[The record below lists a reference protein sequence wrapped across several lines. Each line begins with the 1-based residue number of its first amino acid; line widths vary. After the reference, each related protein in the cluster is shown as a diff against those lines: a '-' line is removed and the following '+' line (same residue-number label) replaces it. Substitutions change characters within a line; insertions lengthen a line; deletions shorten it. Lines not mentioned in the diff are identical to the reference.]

1 MRIIKG
7 SALLKVAIQ
16 AEIKDSKN
24 LMIVGSVGS
33 AKTETVDQAI
43 KELGYNRLY
52 FSGVTSDIIDIK
64 GMPKDRPEGGISFE
78 PIGVIR
84 EMLESTERTV
94 FIMDDFGQALVSLM
108 AGMMQLTNATG
119 RLDEFRVPDCVSF
132 IVMTN
137 RVEDNSGVRPILDAF
152 KSRFTI
158 VQYQPSAE
166 DWIRYGITQGY
177 PDSWLAFASF
187 RPIVI
192 EGWAPTS
199 EIANV
204 SNSRNMSEAIEIYE
218 RYSPMIG
225 VVEGVTSDFLTT
237 MLYGRIGDYATEFMH
252 FKDVYQSLPSLNEI
266 LNDYNT
272 AKLIGED
279 NPSARCAIM
288 YSLAS
293 KASVTNIDSLF
304 GYMQRLGN
312 VFACS
317 FMQLAKDYDSNIVS
331 TTAWTSFVV
340 ANPHLFI
347 NKLNN

>member
-7 SALLKVAIQ
+7 SNLLKIAIQ
-16 AEIKDSKN
+16 SEIKDSKN

-33 AKTETVDQAI
+33 AKTETTDQAI
-43 KELGYNRLY
+43 KELGYDRLY
-52 FSGVTSDIIDIK
+52 FSGVTSDVIDIK
-64 GMPKDRPEGGISFE
+64 GFPKDRADGSIGFE
-78 PIGVIR
+78 PIGVIHQ
-84 EMLESTERTV
+84 MLSATERTV
-94 FIMDDFGQALVSLM
+94 FIMDDFGQALMSVM
-108 AGMMQLTNATG
+108 AGMMQITNKDG
-119 RLDEFRVPDCVSF
+119 RLDEFRVPECVSF

-158 VQYQPSAE
+158 IQYQPSAE

-187 RPIVI
+187 RPQTI
-192 EGWAPTS
+192 ENWAPTS

-204 SNSRNMSEAIEIYE
+204 SNSRNMSEAIESYN

-225 VVEGVTSDFLTT
+225 VVDGVTSDFLTT
-237 MLYGRIGDYATEFMH
+237 MLYGRIGDYAVEFMH
-252 FKDVYQSLPSLNEI
+252 FKEVYQSLPSLTEI
-266 LNDYNT
+266 LNDYNS

-293 KASVTNIDSLF
+293 KATVSNIDSLF
-304 GYMQRLGN
+304 GYMKRLGN

-317 FMQLAKDYDSNIVS
+317 FMQLARDYDPNIVS
-331 TTAWTSFVV
+331 TECWTSFVV
-340 ANPHLFI
+340 ANPHLFV